1 MGGAP
6 INDFDFRFRDAVGV
20 TSARSRGLS
29 KDVAKMAE
37 VFRGLY
43 RTIAWAYVTNGMMA
57 FQASEAEYRAF
68 GYEPDYENLPWKENY
83 DAVKGHEER
92 FKH

>member
-1 MGGAP
+1 MSGGTRHRVSGSS
-6 INDFDFRFRDAVGV
+6 IDCSRD
-20 TSARSRGLS
+20 
-29 KDVAKMAE
+29 
-37 VFRGLY
+37 

-68 GYEPDYENLPWKENY
+68 GYEPDYDNLPWKENY
-83 DAVKGHEER
+83 DAAKGHEER

>member
-6 INDFDFRFRDAVGV
+6 INDFDFRFREAVGV

-57 FQASEAEYRAF
+57 FFR
-68 GYEPDYENLPWKENY
+68 GGVPRVRVRTRLRKPTL
-83 DAVKGHEER
+83 ER
-92 FKH
+92 EL